1 MTEPGAGSDATTLPQ
16 TANSNDNN
24 IVQHNTRRTGN
35 HPPFPSEDNASG
47 AAGVD
52 KSGAKALEAQRI
64 VRPPPKRKTMGSN
77 PIRGTRHQRVFHF
90 LSARPV
96 PARCSYN
103 GQYGGFPSRRRGS
116 DSRTPLEGVC
126 RTRPSLAQS
135 ACMRHAPGYAGSP
148 TVGRRSPKP
157 QARIRLPPGMPASV
171 M

>member
-126 RTRPSLAQS
+126 RTRPSLA
-135 ACMRHAPGYAGSP
+135 
-148 TVGRRSPKP
+148 
-157 QARIRLPPGMPASV
+157 
-171 M
+171 